1 MLEWYVCKEEYDGEY
16 ECPKCHMNFKEYVY
30 GDEEIEDMNEFEEYC
45 SRCGEKFKV
54 VFTKK
59 Y

>member
-30 GDEEIEDMNEFEEYC
+30 SDEEIEDMNEFEEYC

-54 VFTKK
+54 VF